1 MTVNANCFTVITLRA
16 QGNNVLTDENWS
28 TYKGT
33 IVTIFS
39 LGNGRADLTIF
50 GKILVMIFIIFHY
63 CIASP

>member
-1 MTVNANCFTVITLRA
+1 MTVNDNCFTVITLRA

>member
-39 LGNGRADLTIF
+39 LGNGRADPTIF